1 MSGSSARWGAVGGRC
16 DAAPVARGWI
26 STVWRSLTTP
36 DDRAS
41 VAARAA
47 AASEYERLAFEA
59 AQRALD
65 KQERLLEELRSRTG
79 ILLAAAALGA
89 SFLGREAFGGDPR
102 RGLAVGALVALL
114 IAIGSS
120 VYILIPKADR
130 FVFAV
135 VGSGLYEGLYAI
147 RNDLPEVYRRLAYDL
162 DRFWEA
168 NDAEMQKLFSMFRL
182 AAGGL
187 VVELLL
193 LVAMVGDTLY

>member
-1 MSGSSARWGAVGGRC
+1 MQT
-16 DAAPVARGWI
+16 PVA
-26 STVWRSLTTP
+26 L
-36 DDRAS
+36 
-41 VAARAA
+41 AA
-47 AASEYERLAFEA
+47 EYERLAFEA

-102 RGLAVGALVALL
+102 RGLAIGALAALL

-120 VYILIPKADR
+120 VYILVPKADR

-135 VGSGLYEGLYAI
+135 VGSGLYEGLYEL
-147 RNDLPEVYRRLAYDL
+147 RDDLSEVYRRLAYDL
-162 DRFWEA
+162 DRFWDA
-168 NDAEMQKLFSMFRL
+168 NDAEMQKLFIVFRV
-182 AAGGL
+182 AAVAL
-187 VVELLL
+187 VAELIL

>member
-1 MSGSSARWGAVGGRC
+1 MPAQ
-16 DAAPVARGWI
+16 
-26 STVWRSLTTP
+26 
-36 DDRAS
+36 
-41 VAARAA
+41 
-47 AASEYERLAFEA
+47 AASCGEYERLAFEA

-120 VYILIPKADR
+120 VYILVPKADR

-135 VGSGLYEGLYAI
+135 VGSGLYEGLYET
-147 RNDLPEVYRRLAYDL
+147 RNDPPEVYRRLAYDL

-168 NDAEMQKLFSMFRL
+168 NDAEMQKLFIMFRL
-182 AAGGL
+182 AAGAL